1 MTNSTKLHA
10 LQIHYKNLIP
20 CALRTGISTWC
31 VGFPAGMVP
40 GVVRR
45 GSCIDV
51 EMQRHQR
58 ILRRNDDEC
67 PLSILP
73 LHSQH
78 GNECAKCSS
87 TCAVEDAAIAL
98 SYTLRKSRIVQLE
111 RERERERERV
121 CVCRQREQR
130 QTERAFRK
138 REIEDGER
146 WRDVNAWQGRASKN
160 K

>member
-51 EMQRHQR
+51 
-58 ILRRNDDEC
+58 DEC

-111 RERERERERV
+111 RERERECV
-121 CVCRQREQR
+121 CVDRENRDRQSELFANEKLRTEKGGGTWMHDREEQAR
-130 QTERAFRK
+130 TSRRTQ
-138 REIEDGER
+138 
-146 WRDVNAWQGRASKN
+146 
-160 K
+160 